1 MSLRKT
7 AFGVVIACAL
17 VSAAGAQEVIFS
29 RTYVRSTTSPV
40 TVTDNFSACD
50 VKGQFVL
57 VVENG
62 PGGTGKISSGSL
74 AVNGVEIVRQ
84 SDFNQQVALIERPI
98 PNVAANNT
106 LAVYLASPPGGTIRV
121 SVRAVQSCGIR
132 ITSPAAGSTL
142 RGPQVLVQGTFPTAF
157 GPDVAVTVN
166 GTRAL
171 TASGRFAALVRVD
184 PLVIALTAVAKDAN
198 GATLDDDSIT
208 VTVQGSADPAVY
220 LGASPATGIA
230 PLAVE
235 LTLMS
240 TVAVSQIA
248 LDQDG
253 DGNTDFQGTTLDGL
267 RFTYTQPG
275 VYLAT
280 ATTTGPGGTEHASAI
295 IQVYDR
301 AELERLLQAK
311 WLAMKDRLRS
321 GNVDGAVQFIAMS
334 ARDRYRTSFE
344 AIAPDLPDIDSVL
357 TPLTF
362 VEMWGPEA
370 TFQMQRT
377 DGGVVKNFEVRFG
390 IDEDGIW
397 RLRAF

>member
-1 MSLRKT
+1 MSLRAT
-7 AFGVVIACAL
+7 TFGVVIVCAV

-29 RTYVRSTTSPV
+29 RTYVRATGAPV

-50 VKGQFVL
+50 VAGQFHL

-62 PGGTGKISSGSL
+62 PGGTGRISSATI
-74 AVNGVEIVRQ
+74 AVNGLEIVHQ

-106 LAVYLASPPGGTIRV
+106 LAVYLASPPGGTIRA

-132 ITSPAAGSTL
+132 ITSPTAGSILT
-142 RGPQVLVQGTFPTAF
+142 GPQVLVQGTIPASF

-166 GTRAL
+166 RTRAL
-171 TASGRFAALVRVD
+171 TASGHFAALVRVD
-184 PLVIALTAVAKDAN
+184 PLVTALTAVAKN
-198 GATLDDDSIT
+198 SSGATLDDDTIA
-208 VTVQGSADPAVY
+208 VTVQGSADPAIH
-220 LGASPATGIA
+220 LGASPATGVA

-240 TVAVSQIA
+240 TVAVGQITV
-248 LDQDG
+248 DQDG
-253 DGNTDFQGTTLDGL
+253 DGVIDFQGTSLDGL
-267 RFTYTQPG
+267 RFTYTKPG

-280 ATTTGPGGTEHASAI
+280 ATVTGAGGTEHGSAI

-301 AELERLLQAK
+301 AELEQLLQAK
-311 WLAMKDRLRS
+311 WLAMKDRLRTDD
-321 GNVDGAVQFIAMS
+321 VAGAVQFIATH
-334 ARDRYRTSFE
+334 ARDRYRTALE
-344 AIAPDLPDIDSVL
+344 AIAADLPEIDSIL

-362 VEMWGPEA
+362 VDVWGPEA
-370 TFQMQRT
+370 RFQMQRS

-390 IDEDGIW
+390 VDNDGVW
-397 RLRAF
+397 RLTAF

>member
-1 MSLRKT
+1 MILRT
-7 AFGVVIACAL
+7 TTFAIVILCAV

-29 RTYVRSTTSPV
+29 RTYIRATGAPV

-50 VKGQFVL
+50 PAGQFVL

-62 PGGTGKISSGSL
+62 PGDTGRISSGTI
-74 AVNGVEIVRQ
+74 AVNGLEIVHQ

-106 LAVYLASPPGGTIRV
+106 LAVYVASPPGGTIRV

-132 ITSPAAGSTL
+132 ITSPSAGSIL
-142 RGPQVLVQGTFPTAF
+142 KGPEVLVQGTIPAAF

-184 PLVIALTAVAKDAN
+184 PLVTALTAVAKDAS
-198 GATLDDDSIT
+198 GIKLSDDTIA
-208 VTVQGSADPAVY
+208 VTVQGSADPPIH

-240 TVAVSQIA
+240 DVAVTQIA
-248 LDQDG
+248 VDQNGDG
-253 DGNTDFQGTTLDGL
+253 DTDFQGTTLDGL

-280 ATTTGPGGTEHASAI
+280 ATVTGPGGTEHASAI

-311 WLAMKDRLRS
+311 WLALKDRLRA
-321 GNVDGAVQFIAMS
+321 GNVAGAVQFIAMS

-377 DGGVVKNFEVRFG
+377 DAGVVKNFEVRFG
-390 IDEDGIW
+390 IDDDGVW
-397 RLRAF
+397 RLTAF

>member
-1 MSLRKT
+1 MSLRT
-7 AFGVVIACAL
+7 TTFCAVIACAL
-17 VSAAGAQEVIFS
+17 ASAAGAQEVIFS
-29 RTYVRSTTSPV
+29 RTYVRSTGAPV

-50 VKGQFVL
+50 VTGQFQL

-62 PGGTGKISSGSL
+62 PGGTERISSGSL

-84 SDFNQQVALIERPI
+84 SDFNQKVELIERSI
-98 PNVAANNT
+98 LNVAANNT
-106 LAVYLASPPGGTIRV
+106 LAVDLASPPGGTIRV

-132 ITSPAAGSTL
+132 ITSPAAGSIL
-142 RGPQVLVQGTFPTAF
+142 KGPQVLVQGTFPTAF

-171 TASGRFAALVRVD
+171 SASGRFAALVRVD
-184 PLVIALTAVAKDAN
+184 PLVTSLTAVANDAN
-198 GATLDDDSIT
+198 GATLDDDT
-208 VTVQGSADPAVY
+208 VAVTVQGSADAAVF

-240 TVAVSQIA
+240 TVAVNQISV
-248 LDQDG
+248 DQNG
-253 DGNTDFQGTTLDGL
+253 DGITDFQGTTLEGL

-280 ATTTGPGGTEHASAI
+280 ATVTGASGTESASAI

-311 WLAMKDRLRS
+311 WLAMKDRLRT
-321 GNVDGAVQFIAMS
+321 GNVAGAVQFIAMS

-344 AIAPDLPDIDSVL
+344 AIAPDLSDIDSIL

-370 TFQMQRT
+370 TFQMQRA
-377 DGGVVKNFEVRFG
+377 DGGAVKNFEVRFG
-390 IDEDGIW
+390 IDDDGIW
-397 RLRAF
+397 RLTAF

>member
-1 MSLRKT
+1 MNLRT
-7 AFGVVIACAL
+7 TMFGVVIACAL

-29 RTYVRSTTSPV
+29 RTYVRATGAPV

-50 VKGQFVL
+50 AAGQFVL

-62 PGGTGKISSGSL
+62 PGGAGRISSATI
-74 AVNGVEIVRQ
+74 AVNGLEIVHQ
-84 SDFNQQVALIERPI
+84 SDFNQQVELIERSI

-106 LAVYLASPPGGTIRV
+106 LAVYLASPPGGAIRA

-132 ITSPAAGSTL
+132 ITSPSAGSIL
-142 RGPQVLVQGTFPTAF
+142 KGPEVLVQGTIPAAF

-184 PLVIALTAVAKDAN
+184 PLVTALMAVAKDAS
-198 GATLDDDSIT
+198 GATLDDDTIA
-208 VTVQGSADPAVY
+208 VTVQGSADPAMH

-230 PLAVE
+230 PLSVE

-240 TVAVSQIA
+240 DVAVTQIA
-248 LDQDG
+248 VDQDG
-253 DGNTDFQGTTLDGL
+253 DGDTDFQGTTLDGL

-280 ATTTGPGGTEHASAI
+280 ATVTGAGGTEHGSAI

-311 WLAMKDRLRS
+311 WLAVKDRLRA
-321 GNVDGAVQFIAMS
+321 GNVAGAVQFIAMS
-334 ARDRYRTSFE
+334 ARDRYRTALE
-344 AIAPDLPDIDSVL
+344 AIAADLPEIDSIL

-362 VEMWGPEA
+362 VSVWGPEA

-377 DGGVVKNFEVRFG
+377 DGGVVKSFEVRFG
-390 IDEDGIW
+390 VDDDGVW
-397 RLRAF
+397 RLTAF

>member
-1 MSLRKT
+1 M
-7 AFGVVIACAL
+7 FGVVIACAL

-29 RTYVRSTTSPV
+29 RTYVRATGAPV

-50 VKGQFVL
+50 AAGQFVL

-62 PGGTGKISSGSL
+62 PGGAGRISSATI
-74 AVNGVEIVRQ
+74 AVNGLEIVHQ
-84 SDFNQQVALIERPI
+84 SDFNQQVELIERSI

-106 LAVYLASPPGGTIRV
+106 LAVYLASPPGGAIRA

-132 ITSPAAGSTL
+132 ITSPSAGSIL
-142 RGPQVLVQGTFPTAF
+142 KGPEVLVQGTIPAAF

-184 PLVIALTAVAKDAN
+184 PLVTALMAVAKDAS
-198 GATLDDDSIT
+198 GATLDDDTIA
-208 VTVQGSADPAVY
+208 VTVQGSADPAMH

-230 PLAVE
+230 PLSVE

-240 TVAVSQIA
+240 DVAVTQIA
-248 LDQDG
+248 VDQDG
-253 DGNTDFQGTTLDGL
+253 DGDTDFQGTTLDGL

-280 ATTTGPGGTEHASAI
+280 ATVTGAGGTEHGSAI

-311 WLAMKDRLRS
+311 WLAVKDRLRA
-321 GNVDGAVQFIAMS
+321 GNVAGAVQFIAMS
-334 ARDRYRTSFE
+334 ARDRYRTALE
-344 AIAPDLPDIDSVL
+344 AIAADLPEIDSIL

-362 VEMWGPEA
+362 VSVWGPEA

-377 DGGVVKNFEVRFG
+377 DGGVVKSFEVRFG
-390 IDEDGIW
+390 VDDDGVW
-397 RLRAF
+397 RLTAF